1 MRVIIIIF
9 IIFIVIVIIL
19 LGMQFFKS
27 KTRMLNDI
35 TIYDQMFKKKN
46 QQLNYLI
53 GENYL
58 GMSPKINNYI
68 KYNNWD
74 FSNYSSE
81 NSNLEKDLSLK
92 HNIDSSNILLN
103 NGILSIIPIILDN
116 YTSYKD
122 VVICSKPSW
131 YIFYY
136 YCKLFN
142 LHIKYANQIIRN
154 NELKINFKNIK
165 NKICNKTKIIYLIM
179 PIIHD
184 EFINFIKTISKDILI
199 IIDCC
204 YDDFITYDNK
214 LKISDIVND
223 YNVIAIYSFSKFYAL
238 ANLQIGYIITNSYN
252 IKLIKSYLYA
262 VPKFKENIA
271 YVALNDKNHN
281 NKIKSYYDNQKIEI
295 VKFLKNNQINY
306 IDSYQNYFYVKINN
320 IDEYKK
326 KLEDINIDYDYMSEL
341 KGYILF
347 YIDSPMINNKILK
360 ILKNL

>member
-1 MRVIIIIF
+1 MRVKIIF
-9 IIFIVIVIIL
+9 IIFIVFVIML
-19 LGMQFFKS
+19 LGMKLFQPKV
-27 KTRMLNDI
+27 KMLNDI

-58 GMSPKINNYI
+58 GMSPKINNFI
-68 KYNNWD
+68 RSTNWD
-74 FSNYSSE
+74 FSDYSSE
-81 NSNLEKDLSLK
+81 NSSLEKDLSIK
-92 HNIDSSNILLN
+92 HNLDKSNILLN

-116 YTSYKD
+116 YTSYND

-142 LHIKYANQIIRN
+142 LHIKYANQLIRD
-154 NELKINFKNIK
+154 NELKINFTNIK
-165 NKICNKTKIIYLIM
+165 NKICNRTKIIYLIM
-179 PIIHD
+179 PIIHN
-184 EFINFIKTISKDILI
+184 EFVNFVKSISKDILI

-214 LKISDIVND
+214 LKFSDIVSD

-271 YVALNDKNHN
+271 QIALNDKYHN
-281 NKIKSYYDNQKIEI
+281 NEVKKYYDSQKMQII
-295 VKFLKNNQINY
+295 KYLKNNKINY
-306 IDSYQNYFYVKINN
+306 IDSHQNYFYIKVINV
-320 IDEYKK
+320 DKYKQ
-326 KLEDINIDYDYMSEL
+326 KLKEINIDYDYMSEL
-341 KGYILF
+341 SGYILF
-347 YIDSPMINNKILK
+347 YIDSPINNSKILK
-360 ILKNL
+360 ILKDL